1 MNELLPVFPVYYKYH
16 TCYPITDPNA
26 RPTTLIRCGPG
37 LYSIIKRYWTKEQ
50 LWKFDSLM
58 HAHGFN
64 TMNEQNIETVFNQI
78 NDKELYNQ
86 TLDEFKEVH
95 AEYKRLKNSVQYD
108 EDEIA
113 ALKKHRNKLC
123 KIVMSVRARLTKRDP
138 TLFNKDNNQ

>member
-1 MNELLPVFPVYYKYH
+1 MH
-16 TCYPITDPNA
+16 T
-26 RPTTLIRCGPG
+26 
-37 LYSIIKRYWTKEQ
+37 
-50 LWKFDSLM
+50 
-58 HAHGFN
+58 HGFN
-64 TMNEQNIETVFNQI
+64 TMNEHNIETVFNQI

-108 EDEIA
+108 DGEIA

-138 TLFNKDNNQ
+138 TLFNKNNNQ